1 MLWEWVM
8 DRKFILL
15 LCYMVFHINLCIQ
28 ALCDTRYHC
37 IKMHTENISVKFV
50 IRSKSLQEMRKTVNI
65 LNFGLM
71 HIRFGNIGTFRY
83 GIRTMQ
89 HILE

>member
-1 MLWEWVM
+1 M
-8 DRKFILL
+8 DRKFVLL
-15 LCYMVFHINLCIQ
+15 LSYMIFHINLCIQ
-28 ALCDTRYHC
+28 ALFDTRYHC
-37 IKMHTENISVKFV
+37 IPMHTENISVKFV
-50 IRSKSLQEMRKTVNI
+50 IRKKSLQEMRKTLG

>member
-1 MLWEWVM
+1 MGVGNGQKVHTIAVLYG
-8 DRKFILL
+8 FP
-15 LCYMVFHINLCIQ
+15 HLCIQ

-50 IRSKSLQEMRKTVNI
+50 IRSIFKGKKVYI

>member
-1 MLWEWVM
+1 MGVGNGQKVHTIAVLYG
-8 DRKFILL
+8 FP
-15 LCYMVFHINLCIQ
+15 HLCIQ

-37 IKMHTENISVKFV
+37 IPMHTENISVKFV
-50 IRSKSLQEMRKTVNI
+50 IRKKVRKTLI

-71 HIRFGNIGTFRY
+71 HIKFGNIGTFRY
-83 GIRTMQ
+83 GIRTVQ